1 MPERIVS
8 PHDAAAQPL
17 IERIT
22 QPLYDALTLPGTPT
36 ALPGSPVYWFVQP
49 IGNAELNGVASKT
62 PLHTNLETAGCLP
75 NPRLFTIMGVSMT
88 VSAFTSGDL
97 AIASTDLFKPI
108 DLLEDLKRI
117 YYYSSYQL
125 KVGGKEYINTPTI
138 NVPSNYGAEGCAIYD
153 DSVAVE
159 ANLAMVLR
167 DYFQSTGRH
176 HAVVK
181 KPITIAPMQTFR
193 THLYFDTGPDPFAI
207 GGLNTPGYLSGT
219 RRVWN
224 FLHGELGREVQ

>member
-22 QPLYDALTLPGTPT
+22 QPLYDCLTLDGD
-36 ALPGSPVYWFVQP
+36 AVLPGSPMYWFTSP
-49 IGNAELNGVASKT
+49 IGGAELNGNTSKT
-62 PLHTNLETAGCLP
+62 PLHTNMEVSGQLP
-75 NPRLFTIMGVSMT
+75 NPRLFTIMGISVT
-88 VSAFTSGDL
+88 VSAFTSGVVTIG
-97 AIASTDLFKPI
+97 ANEFMPI
-108 DLLEDLKRI
+108 NLLEDLKRI

-125 KVGGKEYINTPTI
+125 RVGNKEYVNTPMV

-153 DSVAVE
+153 DSVVADAA
-159 ANLAMVLR
+159 ANYLMLR

-181 KPITIAPMQTFR
+181 KPITIAPQQTFR
-193 THLYFDTGPDPFAI
+193 TSIFFDTGPDAFAV
-207 GGLNTPGYLSGT
+207 GGLNTPGQLSGD
-219 RRVWN
+219 RRAWN
-224 FLHGELGREVQ
+224 LLHGELGREVQ